1 MMRGLYIFSC
11 SARAQT
17 LDSRRL
23 EPKKPDS
30 LLSVAQHSKG
40 TPTFRGVLAQHP
52 MKITASGGTGAYLFS
67 LQNQDTTSIVN
78 ETTGAFL
85 ASDQVGTQEIIKVND
100 AGCDGSATVTLDIF
114 DTITVLPHKLTLQP
128 DMTFSPNISGG
139 SGDYSCTLVLG
150 PSGSSLDE
158 CAYTAGRNIGA
169 DLVRIQDQQTGYAV
183 DVPINVHPDTGLE
196 DLISVVLLPVGATYT
211 PEASGGSGQF
221 DYTVLSGDIALR
233 DGVLT
238 AETPGTSVV
247 NIQDRFVPSFTAEI
261 TIVASAALSPELPA
275 DGESVHFAEA
285 VGAGDLDGD
294 GQDEAILSVY
304 SGSYNA
310 YYGGLVSVYTAD
322 TSGIDPT
329 PPYKPSEVPIHL
341 ANMVV
346 LWPSETSM
354 GMGTMIWQSV
364 PPRDQTIPL
373 TDLCRSYRQ
382 RGWNLQRMPHKCFDR
397 TITTTDSVH
406 LLRPVT

>member
-1 MMRGLYIFSC
+1 M
-11 SARAQT
+11 
-17 LDSRRL
+17 
-23 EPKKPDS
+23 
-30 LLSVAQHSKG
+30 
-40 TPTFRGVLAQHP
+40 
-52 MKITASGGTGAYLFS
+52 
-67 LQNQDTTSIVN
+67 
-78 ETTGAFL
+78 
-85 ASDQVGTQEIIKVND
+85 GTQEIIKVND

-329 PPYKPSEVPIHL
+329 PIQTLGSTDSLSQYGRSVAIGDFDGDGNNDL
-341 ANMVV
+341 AV
-346 LWPSETSM
+346 
-354 GMGTMIWQSV
+354 GA
-364 PPRDQTIPL
+364 PRDQTIPL
-373 TDLCRSYRQ
+373 TDLCRSISAT
-382 RGWNLQRMPHKCFDR
+382 GMEPSKRMPHKCFDR